1 MAEIRQFSFWW
12 KNLILIGRL
21 CTRVGHIRRFVHVA
35 PRSLCPGPN
44 RPLDTKKVV
53 GNTGNH
59 LRSKPKIWIFVDFQA
74 KSRLYAITET
84 IKLHLIYH
92 YNQTYIWLH
101 LPQFSTR
108 RSLYGFSNHF
118 YSKNFEILRNLCL
131 LTLIIRGLI
140 AIKLQVLGGGGCQA
154 SKLKILVSSGLLD
167 LNDLI

>member
-1 MAEIRQFSFWW
+1 MFPPGKIYVS
-12 KNLILIGRL
+12 
-21 CTRVGHIRRFVHVA
+21 VGQADRFVHVA

-74 KSRLYAITET
+74 KSRLYAIAQTL
-84 IKLHLIYH
+84 KLQLICH

-101 LPQFSTR
+101 LTQFSAR
-108 RSLYGFSNHF
+108 RRPYGFSNHF
-118 YSKNFEILRNLCL
+118 YTKNFKILRNLCL

-140 AIKLQVLGGGGCQA
+140 AIKLQVLGGGGCQC
-154 SKLKILVSSGLLD
+154 SNLTILVSRGLLD
-167 LNDLI
+167 LNGLI